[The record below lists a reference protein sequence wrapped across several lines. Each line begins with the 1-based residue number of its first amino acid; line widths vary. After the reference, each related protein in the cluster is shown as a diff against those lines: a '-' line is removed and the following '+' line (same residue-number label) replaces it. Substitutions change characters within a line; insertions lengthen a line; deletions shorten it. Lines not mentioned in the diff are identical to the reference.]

1 MRFVSRFR
9 RFQSGKSFL
18 QRLTRLVKVS
28 TAVSSFSDMIPW
40 RKRTKQ
46 GWWYELGE
54 LHISHDASLHT
65 ILSSFRTHVILS
77 VLQGRDSW
85 TTIKSDVCDETFCT
99 FAVSIFLRFSFY
111 YSNISFVKSKGVF
124 WPSILTNLPSDHKAV
139 YADAPCSLRTADAF
153 PVVASLPPIFRRER
167 GDDRKCVCCSQANA
181 PWSQR
186 ARSLL
191 QYVLFWRVLIK
202 LSMDSQTISTCL
214 SWNKYLLFV

>member
-1 MRFVSRFR
+1 MKPSVPLLCRSFYDSRF
-9 RFQSGKSFL
+9 
-18 QRLTRLVKVS
+18 
-28 TAVSSFSDMIPW
+28 
-40 RKRTKQ
+40 
-46 GWWYELGE
+46 
-54 LHISHDASLHT
+54 T
-65 ILSSFRTHVILS
+65 IL
-77 VLQGRDSW
+77 
-85 TTIKSDVCDETFCT
+85 
-99 FAVSIFLRFSFY
+99 
-111 YSNISFVKSKGVF
+111 NISFVKSKGVF

-214 SWNKYLLFV
+214 SWNKYLLFVYPGGGGTPIHYLYGYVPPKGVVILKLLI